1 MKIAILTLP
10 LHTNYGGILQCY
22 ALQTVLEGMGHQ
34 VTVLN
39 RRWLGPDAQLVARRF
54 ASLAKCV
61 VKKYLMGQK
70 DIALMSPWGEN
81 YNIHKQSE
89 AVERGRIE
97 IERFIKEHIH
107 LTKPLRSSEELR
119 EYVEANGIDCI
130 VVGSD
135 QVWREIYGPCIEDY
149 FLGFLPEG
157 DQRIKVTYAAS
168 FGTADSPIS
177 AEHLKN
183 CIPLAK
189 RFTSISVREQSGV
202 EIMKN
207 LFGLEAKFHLDP
219 TLLLSAEQYKFPVKN
234 TEKGGLVSYI
244 LDETDD
250 KNAILEDVS
259 EALHLKNKKLR
270 LNTASQDDAVVL
282 PTIEEWLS
290 SFANAEFV
298 VTDSFHGC
306 VFSIINHKPF
316 IAIANKDRGLERFT
330 SLLGTLGLTD
340 RLVFDIKEFRKKE
353 SQLLLPINYKQVD
366 YIRQEL
372 IRESKGF
379 LNDSIHKKAI

>member
-10 LHTNYGGILQCY
+10 LHANYGGILQCY

-39 RRWLGPDAQLVARRF
+39 RRWPGPNARLVARRF
-54 ASLAKCV
+54 ASIAKCI
-61 VKKYLMGQK
+61 VKKYLLGHK
-70 DIALMSPWGEN
+70 DIALMSPWADD
-81 YNIHKQSE
+81 YNIHKPSE
-89 AVERGRIE
+89 AEKKRHTE
-97 IERFIKEHIH
+97 IRRFIKEYIH
-107 LTKPLRSSEELR
+107 LTKPLRSSDELR
-119 EYVEANGIDCI
+119 EYVEANEVDCI

-157 DQRIKVTYAAS
+157 DKRVKVTYAAS

-177 AEHLKN
+177 EDHLKK

-189 RFTSISVREQSGV
+189 RFSSISVREQSGV
-202 EIMKN
+202 KVMKDI
-207 LFGLEAKFHLDP
+207 FGLDAKLHLDP
-219 TLLLSAEQYKFPVKN
+219 TLLLSAEQYKFPVKDV
-234 TEKGGLVSYI
+234 EKGCLVSYI
-244 LDETDD
+244 LDETED
-250 KNAILEDVS
+250 KIAISQEVS
-259 EALHLKNKKLR
+259 KELHFKNKKLR
-270 LNTASQDDAVVL
+270 LDATSQDDVVL
-282 PTIEEWLS
+282 PSIEDWLS

-330 SLLGTLGLTD
+330 SLLGTFGQMD
-340 RLVFDIKEFRKKE
+340 RLIFDYQDFISKIA
-353 SQLLLPINYKQVD
+353 LLLRSIDYTTVNNKLQEIKQESVD
-366 YIRQEL
+366 YLENHL
-372 IRESKGF
+372 
-379 LNDSIHKKAI
+379 

>member
-39 RRWLGPDAQLVARRF
+39 RRWPEPNAQQRVVRRI
-54 ASLAKCV
+54 ASLAKCI
-61 VKKYLMGQK
+61 VKKYLMGRK
-70 DIALMSPWGEN
+70 DIALMSPWAEN
-81 YNIHKQSE
+81 YTIYKAEQ
-89 AVERGRIE
+89 RKLIE
-97 IERFIKEHIH
+97 IKRFVKEHIH
-107 LTKPLRSSEELR
+107 LTKPLRSSDELR
-119 EYVEANGIDCI
+119 EYVEANEVDCI

-149 FLGFLPEG
+149 FLGFLPE
-157 DQRIKVTYAAS
+157 DDKRVKVAYAAS

-177 AEHLKN
+177 EDHLKN

-189 RFTSISVREQSGV
+189 RFSSISVREQSGM
-202 EIMKN
+202 EIMKDI
-207 LFGLEAKFHLDP
+207 FGLDTKLHLDP
-219 TLLLSAEQYKFPVKN
+219 TLLLSAEQYKFPVKDV
-234 TEKGGLVSYI
+234 EKGCLVSYI
-244 LDETDD
+244 LDETED
-250 KNAILEDVS
+250 KIAISQEVS
-259 EALHLKNKKLR
+259 KALHLKNKKLR
-270 LNTASQDDAVVL
+270 LDATSQDDVVL
-282 PTIEEWLS
+282 PSIEEWLS

-330 SLLGTLGLTD
+330 SLLGTFGQMD
-340 RLVFDIKEFRKKE
+340 RLIFDYQDFISKIA
-353 SQLLLPINYKQVD
+353 LLLRSIDYTTVNNKLQEIKQESVD
-366 YIRQEL
+366 YLENHL
-372 IRESKGF
+372 
-379 LNDSIHKKAI
+379 

>member
-22 ALQTVLEGMGHQ
+22 ALQTELEGRGHQ

-39 RRWLGPDAQLVARRF
+39 RRWPGPNARLVARRF
-54 ASLAKCV
+54 ASIAKCI
-61 VKKYLMGQK
+61 VKKYLLGQK
-70 DIALMSPWGEN
+70 DIVLMNPWADD
-81 YNIHKQSE
+81 YNIHKPSE
-89 AVERGRIE
+89 AEKKRHTE
-97 IERFIKEHIH
+97 IRRFIKENIH
-107 LTKPLRSSEELR
+107 LTKPLRSSDELR
-119 EYVEANGIDCI
+119 EYVEANEVDCI

-135 QVWREIYGPCIEDY
+135 QVWRELYGPCIEDY

-157 DQRIKVTYAAS
+157 DKRVKVTYAAS

-177 AEHLKN
+177 EDHLKN

-189 RFTSISVREQSGV
+189 RFSSISVREQSGV
-202 EIMKN
+202 EIMKDI
-207 LFGLEAKFHLDP
+207 FGVDAKLLLDP
-219 TLLLSAEQYKFPVKN
+219 TLLLSAEQYKFPVKDM
-234 TEKGGLVSYI
+234 EKGCLVSYI
-244 LDETDD
+244 LDETED
-250 KNAILEDVS
+250 KIAILQEVT

-270 LNTASQDDAVVL
+270 LDATSQDDVVL
-282 PTIEEWLS
+282 PSIEEWLS

-330 SLLGTLGLTD
+330 SLLGTFGLMD
-340 RLVFDIKEFRKKE
+340 RLIFGHEDFICKKTLPHRPIDYKLVDIKHRSLIHDSKDY
-353 SQLLLPINYKQVD
+353 LLNSIN
-366 YIRQEL
+366 
-372 IRESKGF
+372 
-379 LNDSIHKKAI
+379 

>member
-10 LHTNYGGILQCY
+10 LHANYGGILQCY

-39 RRWLGPDAQLVARRF
+39 RRWPGPNARLVARRF
-54 ASLAKCV
+54 ASIAKCI
-61 VKKYLMGQK
+61 VKKYLLGHK
-70 DIALMSPWGEN
+70 DIALMSPWADD
-81 YNIHKQSE
+81 YNIHKPSE
-89 AVERGRIE
+89 AEKKRHTE
-97 IERFIKEHIH
+97 IRRFIKEYIH
-107 LTKPLRSSEELR
+107 LTKPLRSSDELR
-119 EYVEANGIDCI
+119 EYVEANEVDCI

-157 DQRIKVTYAAS
+157 DKRVKVTYAAS

-177 AEHLKN
+177 EDHLKK

-189 RFTSISVREQSGV
+189 RFSSISVREQSGV
-202 EIMKN
+202 KVMKDI
-207 LFGLEAKFHLDP
+207 FGLDAKLHLDP
-219 TLLLSAEQYKFPVKN
+219 TLLLSAEQYKFPVKDV
-234 TEKGGLVSYI
+234 EKGCLVSYI
-244 LDETDD
+244 LDETED
-250 KNAILEDVS
+250 KIAISQEVS
-259 EALHLKNKKLR
+259 KELHFKNKKLR
-270 LNTASQDDAVVL
+270 LDATSQDDVVL
-282 PTIEEWLS
+282 PSIEDWLS

-330 SLLGTLGLTD
+330 SLLGTFGLMD
-340 RLVFDIKEFRKKE
+340 RLIFGHEDFICKKTLPHRPIDYKLVDIKHRSLIHDSKDY
-353 SQLLLPINYKQVD
+353 LLNSIN
-366 YIRQEL
+366 
-372 IRESKGF
+372 
-379 LNDSIHKKAI
+379 

>member
-39 RRWLGPDAQLVARRF
+39 RRWPEPNAQQRVVRRI
-54 ASLAKCV
+54 ASLAKCI
-61 VKKYLMGQK
+61 VKKYLMGRK
-70 DIALMSPWGEN
+70 DIALMSPWAEN
-81 YNIHKQSE
+81 YTIYKAEQ
-89 AVERGRIE
+89 RKLIE
-97 IERFIKEHIH
+97 IKRFVKEHIH
-107 LTKPLRSSEELR
+107 LTKPLRSSDELR
-119 EYVEANGIDCI
+119 EYVEANEVDCI

-157 DQRIKVTYAAS
+157 DKRVKVTYAAS

-177 AEHLKN
+177 EDHLKN

-189 RFTSISVREQSGV
+189 RFSSISVREQSGV
-202 EIMKN
+202 EIMKDI
-207 LFGLEAKFHLDP
+207 FGVDAKLLLDP
-219 TLLLSAEQYKFPVKN
+219 TLLLSAEQYKFPVKDM
-234 TEKGGLVSYI
+234 EKGCLVSYI
-244 LDETDD
+244 LDETED
-250 KNAILEDVS
+250 KIATLQEVT

-270 LNTASQDDAVVL
+270 LDATSQDDVVL
-282 PTIEEWLS
+282 PSIEEWLS

-330 SLLGTLGLTD
+330 SLLGTFGLMD
-340 RLVFDIKEFRKKE
+340 RLIFGHEDFICKKTLPHRPIDYKLVDIKHRSLIHDSKDY
-353 SQLLLPINYKQVD
+353 LLNSIN
-366 YIRQEL
+366 
-372 IRESKGF
+372 
-379 LNDSIHKKAI
+379 

>member
-10 LHTNYGGILQCY
+10 LHANYGGILQCY

-39 RRWLGPDAQLVARRF
+39 RRWPGPNARLVARRF
-54 ASLAKCV
+54 ASIAKCI
-61 VKKYLMGQK
+61 VKKYLLGHK
-70 DIALMSPWGEN
+70 DIALMSPWADD
-81 YNIHKQSE
+81 YNIHKPSE
-89 AVERGRIE
+89 AEKKRHTE
-97 IERFIKEHIH
+97 IRRFIKEYIH
-107 LTKPLRSSEELR
+107 LTKPLRSSDELR
-119 EYVEANGIDCI
+119 EYVEANEVDCI

-157 DQRIKVTYAAS
+157 DKRVKVTYAAS

-177 AEHLKN
+177 EDHLKK

-189 RFTSISVREQSGV
+189 RFSSISVREQSG
-202 EIMKN
+202 MKVMKDI
-207 LFGLEAKFHLDP
+207 FGLDAKLHLDP
-219 TLLLSAEQYKFPVKN
+219 TLLLSAEQYKFPVKDV
-234 TEKGGLVSYI
+234 EKGCLVSYI
-244 LDETDD
+244 LDETED
-250 KNAILEDVS
+250 KIAISQEVS
-259 EALHLKNKKLR
+259 KELHFKNKKLR
-270 LNTASQDDAVVL
+270 LDATSQDDVVL
-282 PTIEEWLS
+282 PSIEDWLS

-330 SLLGTLGLTD
+330 SLLGTFGQMD
-340 RLVFDIKEFRKKE
+340 RLIFDYQDFISKIA
-353 SQLLLPINYKQVD
+353 LLLRSIDYTTVNNKLQEIKQESVD
-366 YIRQEL
+366 YLENHL
-372 IRESKGF
+372 
-379 LNDSIHKKAI
+379 

>member
-39 RRWLGPDAQLVARRF
+39 RRWPEPNAQQRVVRRI
-54 ASLAKCV
+54 ASLAKCI
-61 VKKYLMGQK
+61 VKKYLMGRK
-70 DIALMSPWGEN
+70 DIALMSPWAEN
-81 YNIHKQSE
+81 YTIYKAEQ
-89 AVERGRIE
+89 RKLIE
-97 IERFIKEHIH
+97 IKRFVKEHIH
-107 LTKPLRSSEELR
+107 LTKPLRSSDELR
-119 EYVEANGIDCI
+119 EYVEANEVDCI

-157 DQRIKVTYAAS
+157 DKRVKVTYAAS

-177 AEHLKN
+177 EDHLKN

-189 RFTSISVREQSGV
+189 RFSSISVREQSGV
-202 EIMKN
+202 EIMKDI
-207 LFGLEAKFHLDP
+207 FGVDAKLLLDP
-219 TLLLSAEQYKFPVKN
+219 TLLLSAEQYKFPVKDM
-234 TEKGGLVSYI
+234 EKGCLVSYI
-244 LDETDD
+244 LDETED
-250 KNAILEDVS
+250 KIAILQEVT

-270 LNTASQDDAVVL
+270 LDATSQDDVVL
-282 PTIEEWLS
+282 PSIEEWLS

-330 SLLGTLGLTD
+330 SLLGTFGLMD
-340 RLVFDIKEFRKKE
+340 RLIFGHEDFICKKTLPHRPIDYKLVDIKHRSLIHDSKDY
-353 SQLLLPINYKQVD
+353 LLNSIN
-366 YIRQEL
+366 
-372 IRESKGF
+372 
-379 LNDSIHKKAI
+379 

>member
-39 RRWLGPDAQLVARRF
+39 RRWPGPNARLVARRF
-54 ASLAKCV
+54 ASIAKCI
-61 VKKYLMGQK
+61 VKKYLLGHK
-70 DIALMSPWGEN
+70 DIVLMNPWADD
-81 YNIHKQSE
+81 YNIHKPSE
-89 AVERGRIE
+89 AEEKRRTE
-97 IERFIKEHIH
+97 IRRFIKKYIH
-107 LTKPLRSSEELR
+107 LTKPLRSSDELR
-119 EYVEANGIDCI
+119 EYVETNEVDCI

-157 DQRIKVTYAAS
+157 DKRVKVTYAAS
-168 FGTADSPIS
+168 FGTADFPIS
-177 AEHLKN
+177 EDHLKN

-189 RFTSISVREQSGV
+189 RFSSISVREQSGV
-202 EIMKN
+202 EVMKDI
-207 LFGLEAKFHLDP
+207 FGLDAKLHLDP

-234 TEKGGLVSYI
+234 VEKGCLVSYI
-244 LDETDD
+244 LDETED
-250 KNAILEDVS
+250 KIAISQEVS
-259 EALHLKNKKLR
+259 KELHLKNKKLR
-270 LNTASQDDAVVL
+270 LDATSQEDVVL
-282 PTIEEWLS
+282 PSIEEWLS

-330 SLLGTLGLTD
+330 SLLGTFGLTD
-340 RLVFDIKEFRKKE
+340 RLVFDFNKFKQKEN
-353 SQLLLPINYKQVD
+353 QLLQPINYKQID
-366 YIRQEL
+366 CSKQEL
-372 IRESKGF
+372 ILESKSF
-379 LNDSIHKKAI
+379 LDDAIHRKAI

>member
-10 LHTNYGGILQCY
+10 LHANYGGILQCY

-39 RRWLGPDAQLVARRF
+39 RRWPGPNARLVARRF
-54 ASLAKCV
+54 ASIAKCI
-61 VKKYLMGQK
+61 VKKYLLGHK
-70 DIALMSPWGEN
+70 DIALMSPWADD
-81 YNIHKQSE
+81 YNIHKPSE
-89 AVERGRIE
+89 AEKKRHTE
-97 IERFIKEHIH
+97 IRRFIKEYIH
-107 LTKPLRSSEELR
+107 LTKPLQSSDELR
-119 EYVEANGIDCI
+119 KYVEANEIDCI

-157 DQRIKVTYAAS
+157 DKRVKVTYAAS

-177 AEHLKN
+177 EDHLKK

-189 RFTSISVREQSGV
+189 RFSSISVREQSGV
-202 EIMKN
+202 EVMKDI
-207 LFGLEAKFHLDP
+207 FGLDAKLHLDP
-219 TLLLSAEQYKFPVKN
+219 TLLLSAEQYKFPVKDV
-234 TEKGGLVSYI
+234 EKGCLVSYI
-244 LDETDD
+244 LDETED
-250 KNAILEDVS
+250 KIAISQEVS
-259 EALHLKNKKLR
+259 KELHFKNKKLR
-270 LNTASQDDAVVL
+270 LDATSQDDVVL
-282 PTIEEWLS
+282 PSIEDWLS

-306 VFSIINHKPF
+306 IFSIINHKPF

-330 SLLGTLGLTD
+330 SLLGTFGLTD
-340 RLVFDIKEFRKKE
+340 RLVFDLNEFKQKE

-366 YIRQEL
+366 CRKQEL
-372 IRESKGF
+372 ILESKDF
-379 LNDSIHKKAI
+379 LDDAIHRKVI

>member
-39 RRWLGPDAQLVARRF
+39 RRWPEPNAQQRVVRRI
-54 ASLAKCV
+54 ASLAKCI
-61 VKKYLMGQK
+61 VKKYLMGRK
-70 DIALMSPWGEN
+70 DIALMSPWAEN
-81 YNIHKQSE
+81 YTIYKAEQ
-89 AVERGRIE
+89 RKLIE
-97 IERFIKEHIH
+97 IKRFVKEHIH
-107 LTKPLRSSEELR
+107 LTKPLRSSDELR
-119 EYVEANGIDCI
+119 EYVEANEVDCI

-157 DQRIKVTYAAS
+157 DKRVKVTYAAS

-177 AEHLKN
+177 EDHLKN

-189 RFTSISVREQSGV
+189 RFSYISVREQSGM
-202 EIMKN
+202 EIMKDI
-207 LFGLEAKFHLDP
+207 FGLDTKLHLDP
-219 TLLLSAEQYKFPVKN
+219 TLLLSAEQYKFPVKDV
-234 TEKGGLVSYI
+234 EKGCLVSYI
-244 LDETDD
+244 LDETED
-250 KNAILEDVS
+250 KIAISQEVS
-259 EALHLKNKKLR
+259 KALHLKNKKLR
-270 LNTASQDDAVVL
+270 LDATSQDDVVL
-282 PTIEEWLS
+282 PSIEEWLS
-290 SFANAEFV
+290 SFANAKFV

-330 SLLGTLGLTD
+330 SLLGTFGLTD
-340 RLVFDIKEFRKKE
+340 RLVFDFNEFKQKEC
-353 SQLLLPINYKQVD
+353 QLLQPINYKQVD
-366 YIRQEL
+366 SKKQEF
-372 IRESKGF
+372 IRESKYF
-379 LNDSIHKKAI
+379 LDDAIHRKVI

>member
-39 RRWLGPDAQLVARRF
+39 RRWPGPNAQQLVARRF
-54 ASLAKCV
+54 ASLAKSI
-61 VKKYLMGQK
+61 VKKYLMRRK
-70 DIALMSPWGEN
+70 DIALMSPWAEN
-81 YNIHKQSE
+81 YTIYKAE
-89 AVERGRIE
+89 KRRFIE

-107 LTKPLRSSEELR
+107 LTKPLQSSDELR
-119 EYVEANGIDCI
+119 KYVEANEIDCI

-149 FLGFLPEG
+149 FLGFLPE
-157 DQRIKVTYAAS
+157 DDKRVKVAYAAS

-177 AEHLKN
+177 EDHLKN

-189 RFTSISVREQSGV
+189 RFSSISVREQSGV

-207 LFGLEAKFHLDP
+207 IFGLDAKLHLDP
-219 TLLLSAEQYKFPVKN
+219 TLLLSAEQYKFPVKDM
-234 TEKGGLVSYI
+234 EKGSLVSYI
-244 LDETDD
+244 LDETED
-250 KNAILEDVS
+250 KTAISQEIS
-259 EALHLKNKKLR
+259 KALHLKNKKLR
-270 LNTASQDDAVVL
+270 LNTTSPDDEAVLL
-282 PTIEEWLS
+282 PSIEEWLS

-330 SLLGTLGLTD
+330 SLLKTF
-340 RLVFDIKEFRKKE
+340 RLSERLFFNYDEFSRKKDVLLEPIDNE
-353 SQLLLPINYKQVD
+353 STDI
-366 YIRQEL
+366 
-372 IRESKGF
+372 IREGLINSS
-379 LNDSIHKKAI
+379 LDYLLRSIKLG

>member
-10 LHTNYGGILQCY
+10 LHANYGGILQCY

-39 RRWLGPDAQLVARRF
+39 RRWPGPNARLVARRF
-54 ASLAKCV
+54 ASIAKCI
-61 VKKYLMGQK
+61 VKKYLLGHK
-70 DIALMSPWGEN
+70 DIALMSPWADD
-81 YNIHKQSE
+81 YNIHKPSE
-89 AVERGRIE
+89 AEKKRHTE
-97 IERFIKEHIH
+97 IRRFIKEYIH
-107 LTKPLRSSEELR
+107 LTKPLRSSDELR
-119 EYVEANGIDCI
+119 EYVEANEVDCI

-157 DQRIKVTYAAS
+157 DKRVKVTYAAS

-177 AEHLKN
+177 EDHLKK

-189 RFTSISVREQSGV
+189 RFSSISVREQSGV
-202 EIMKN
+202 KVMKDI
-207 LFGLEAKFHLDP
+207 FGLDAKLHLDP
-219 TLLLSAEQYKFPVKN
+219 TLLLSAEQYKFPAKDV
-234 TEKGGLVSYI
+234 EKGCLVSYI
-244 LDETDD
+244 LDETED
-250 KNAILEDVS
+250 KIAISQEVS
-259 EALHLKNKKLR
+259 KELHFKNKKLR
-270 LNTASQDDAVVL
+270 LDATSQDDVVL
-282 PTIEEWLS
+282 PSIEDWLS

-330 SLLGTLGLTD
+330 SLLGTFGQMD
-340 RLVFDIKEFRKKE
+340 RLIFDYQDFISKIA
-353 SQLLLPINYKQVD
+353 LLLRSIDYTTVNNKLQEIKQESVD
-366 YIRQEL
+366 YLENHL
-372 IRESKGF
+372 
-379 LNDSIHKKAI
+379 

>member
-39 RRWLGPDAQLVARRF
+39 RRWPEPNAQQRVVRRI
-54 ASLAKCV
+54 ASLAKCI
-61 VKKYLMGQK
+61 VKKYLMGRK
-70 DIALMSPWGEN
+70 DIALMSPWAEN
-81 YNIHKQSE
+81 YTIYKAEQ
-89 AVERGRIE
+89 RKLIE
-97 IERFIKEHIH
+97 IKRFVKEHIH
-107 LTKPLRSSEELR
+107 LTKPLRSSDELR
-119 EYVEANGIDCI
+119 KYVEANEIDCI

-149 FLGFLPEG
+149 FLGFLPE
-157 DQRIKVTYAAS
+157 DDKRVKVAYAAS

-177 AEHLKN
+177 EDHLKN

-189 RFTSISVREQSGV
+189 RFSSISVREQSGM
-202 EIMKN
+202 EIMKDI
-207 LFGLEAKFHLDP
+207 FGLDTKLHLDP
-219 TLLLSAEQYKFPVKN
+219 TLLLSAEQYKFPVKDV
-234 TEKGGLVSYI
+234 EKGCLVSYI
-244 LDETDD
+244 LDETED
-250 KNAILEDVS
+250 KIAISQEVS
-259 EALHLKNKKLR
+259 KALHLKNKKLR
-270 LNTASQDDAVVL
+270 LDATSQDDVVL
-282 PTIEEWLS
+282 PSIEEWLS

-330 SLLGTLGLTD
+330 SLLGTFGQMD
-340 RLVFDIKEFRKKE
+340 RLIFDYQDFISKIA
-353 SQLLLPINYKQVD
+353 LLLRSIDYTTVNNKLQEIKQESVD
-366 YIRQEL
+366 YLENHL
-372 IRESKGF
+372 
-379 LNDSIHKKAI
+379 

>member
-22 ALQTVLEGMGHQ
+22 ALQTELEGMGHQ

-39 RRWLGPDAQLVARRF
+39 RRWPGPNARLVARRF
-54 ASLAKCV
+54 ASIAKCI
-61 VKKYLMGQK
+61 VKKYLLGQK
-70 DIALMSPWGEN
+70 DIVLMNPWADD
-81 YNIHKQSE
+81 YNIHKPSE
-89 AVERGRIE
+89 AEKKRHTE
-97 IERFIKEHIH
+97 IRRFIKEHIH
-107 LTKPLRSSEELR
+107 LTKPLRSSDELR
-119 EYVEANGIDCI
+119 EYVEANEVDCI

-157 DQRIKVTYAAS
+157 DKRVKVTYAAS

-177 AEHLKN
+177 EDHLKN

-189 RFTSISVREQSGV
+189 RFSSISVREQSGV
-202 EIMKN
+202 EIMKDI
-207 LFGLEAKFHLDP
+207 FGVDAKLLLDP
-219 TLLLSAEQYKFPVKN
+219 TLLLSAEQYKFPVKDV
-234 TEKGGLVSYI
+234 EKGFLVSYI
-244 LDETDD
+244 LDETED
-250 KNAILEDVS
+250 KIAILQEVT

-270 LNTASQDDAVVL
+270 LDATSQDDVVL
-282 PTIEEWLS
+282 PSIEEWLS
-290 SFANAEFV
+290 SFANAKFV

-330 SLLGTLGLTD
+330 SLLGTFGLMD
-340 RLVFDIKEFRKKE
+340 RLIFGHEDFICKKTLPHRPIDYKLVDIKHRSLIHDSKDY
-353 SQLLLPINYKQVD
+353 LLNSIN
-366 YIRQEL
+366 
-372 IRESKGF
+372 
-379 LNDSIHKKAI
+379 

>member
-10 LHTNYGGILQCY
+10 LHANYGGILQCY

-39 RRWLGPDAQLVARRF
+39 RRWPGPNARLVARRF
-54 ASLAKCV
+54 ASIAKCI
-61 VKKYLMGQK
+61 VKKYLLGHK
-70 DIALMSPWGEN
+70 DIVLMSPWADD
-81 YNIHKQSE
+81 YNIHKPSE
-89 AVERGRIE
+89 AEERRRSE
-97 IERFIKEHIH
+97 IGQFIKEHIH
-107 LTKPLRSSEELR
+107 LTKPLRSSDELR
-119 EYVEANGIDCI
+119 EYVEANEVDCI

-157 DQRIKVTYAAS
+157 DKRVKVTYAAS

-177 AEHLKN
+177 EDHLKN

-189 RFTSISVREQSGV
+189 RFSSISVREQSGM
-202 EIMKN
+202 EIMKDI
-207 LFGLEAKFHLDP
+207 FGLDTKLHLDP
-219 TLLLSAEQYKFPVKN
+219 TLLLSAEQYKFPVKDV
-234 TEKGGLVSYI
+234 EKGCLVSYI
-244 LDETDD
+244 LDETED
-250 KNAILEDVS
+250 KIAILQEVT

-270 LNTASQDDAVVL
+270 LDATSQDDVVL
-282 PTIEEWLS
+282 PSIEEWLL

-330 SLLGTLGLTD
+330 SILDTFGLID
-340 RLVFDIKEFRKKE
+340 RLVFDFNEFKQKE

-366 YIRQEL
+366 CRKQEL
-372 IRESKGF
+372 IHRSKDF
-379 LNDSIHKKAI
+379 LEDAIHRKVL

>member
-22 ALQTVLEGMGHQ
+22 ALQTVLEGMEHQ

-39 RRWLGPDAQLVARRF
+39 RKWPSSNAQLLVARRF
-54 ASLAKCV
+54 ASLAKSI
-61 VKKYLMGQK
+61 VKKYLMRRKG
-70 DIALMSPWGEN
+70 IALMSPWAEN
-81 YNIHKQSE
+81 YTIHKAE
-89 AVERGRIE
+89 KRRFIE

-119 EYVEANGIDCI
+119 KYVEANGIDCI

-207 LFGLEAKFHLDP
+207 LFGLEAKLHLDP

-250 KNAILEDVS
+250 KNTILEDVS

-270 LNTASQDDAVVL
+270 LNTTSQDDAVVL

-290 SFANAEFV
+290 YFVNAEFV

-316 IAIANKDRGLERFT
+316 VAIANKDRGLERFT
-330 SLLGTLGLTD
+330 SLLGTFGLTD
-340 RLVFDIKEFRKKE
+340 RLVFDIKEFRQKE

-366 YIRQEL
+366 CTLQEL

>member
-39 RRWLGPDAQLVARRF
+39 RRWPEPNAQQRVVRRI
-54 ASLAKCV
+54 ASLAKCI
-61 VKKYLMGQK
+61 VKKYLMGRK
-70 DIALMSPWGEN
+70 DIALMSPWAEN
-81 YNIHKQSE
+81 YTIYKAEQ
-89 AVERGRIE
+89 RKLIE
-97 IERFIKEHIH
+97 IKRFVKEHIH
-107 LTKPLRSSEELR
+107 LTKPLRSSDELR
-119 EYVEANGIDCI
+119 EYVEANEVDCI

-157 DQRIKVTYAAS
+157 DKRVKVTYAAS

-177 AEHLKN
+177 EDHLKN

-189 RFTSISVREQSGV
+189 RFSSISVREQSGV
-202 EIMKN
+202 EIMKDI
-207 LFGLEAKFHLDP
+207 FGVDAKLLLDP
-219 TLLLSAEQYKFPVKN
+219 TLLLSAEQYKFPVKDM
-234 TEKGGLVSYI
+234 EKGCLVSYI
-244 LDETDD
+244 LDETED
-250 KNAILEDVS
+250 KIAILQEVT

-270 LNTASQDDAVVL
+270 LDATSQDDVVL
-282 PTIEEWLS
+282 PSIEEWLL

-330 SLLGTLGLTD
+330 SLLGTFGQMD
-340 RLVFDIKEFRKKE
+340 RLIFDYQDFISKIA
-353 SQLLLPINYKQVD
+353 LLLRSIDYTTVNNKLQEIKQESVD
-366 YIRQEL
+366 YLENHL
-372 IRESKGF
+372 
-379 LNDSIHKKAI
+379 